1 MAGRPERRREDR
13 FGVEGQRASG
23 WYDFGSDFVRR
34 VLVTTAWL
42 GAVCLACIGFY
53 VGWAP
58 AMAWIAGV
66 ALGIADLLL
75 INALIAEAI
84 TLQRRPILAVYFVLK
99 TVALYAIGA
108 IAMFRLHLNPV
119 FLLAGFSLF
128 LVVVFLKIL
137 GRLALSSRW
146 MMRERKGAGGPL
158 LRDSPRGRG
167 N

>member
-1 MAGRPERRREDR
+1 M
-13 FGVEGQRASG
+13 EGQGATG
-23 WYDFGSDFVRR
+23 WYDFGPDFVRR
-34 VLVTTAWL
+34 VLITTAWL
-42 GAVCLACIGFY
+42 GAVCLICIGFY

-66 ALGIADLLL
+66 ALGTTDLLL

-84 TLQRRPILAVYFVLK
+84 TLRRKAVLALYFALK
-99 TVALYAIGA
+99 TVVLYAIGA
-108 IAMFRLHLNPV
+108 IALFQLHLSPL

-137 GRLALSSRW
+137 GRLVLSSRW
-146 MMRERKGAGGPL
+146 MMSERKGAGGPL
-158 LRDSPRGRG
+158 LRNSPRRRG